1 MRLSSGK
8 CPEPQLCPAPAQQC
22 LENVP
27 WLPLR
32 KAAWRQGEKPLS
44 QLPIVFPV
52 LPGSP
57 VALGFLLGQH
67 IACSTACPPLPSP
80 LSSTVGLGQDKGLA
94 PSSPWLIC
102 RDLSAEIMGGS
113 SWGVLTKSC
122 LLLTALWLFLLFPL
136 FGIKQLRRRK
146 KKKKACN
153 NFADLLVLQQSPRV
167 PARCGEAR
175 ATNKMPQLMYDHCG
189 WFLRLSHL
197 P

>member
-1 MRLSSGK
+1 M
-8 CPEPQLCPAPAQQC
+8 
-22 LENVP
+22 
-27 WLPLR
+27 
-32 KAAWRQGEKPLS
+32 S
-44 QLPIVFPV
+44 QLPIVFPA

-57 VALGFLLGQH
+57 VALGFLLGHH
-67 IACSTACPPLPSP
+67 IACYTACPPLPSP

-136 FGIKQLRRRK
+136 FRIKQLRRREK
-146 KKKKACN
+146 KKKTCN
-153 NFADLLVLQQSPRV
+153 NFVDLLVLQQSPRV
-167 PARCGEAR
+167 LARCGEAG
-175 ATNKMPQLMYDHCG
+175 ATNKMPQLVYDHCG

-197 P
+197 S